1 MLDVV
6 DFPSPDKEGGN
17 WFFGAGELEGEAELL
32 LGRRLRPSSA
42 PASSS
47 TMDVNRDPT
56 LQERRAGDEAPK
68 VGIAGTNHLEKVLG
82 SSGSPV
88 EQDLCQAEDQS
99 AGSLSD
105 TGPPDGDGEGSVGEE
120 SKAAGDEMLEIV
132 DEALAS
138 PVTQEVDAAE
148 EVEEN
153 VQVEVVQSAPLDVE
167 AAVVEEELP
176 SPSHASLGDVVEHLA
191 DPPEIEAEEVGVCS
205 SPLQGQAS

>member
-1 MLDVV
+1 
-6 DFPSPDKEGGN
+6 
-17 WFFGAGELEGEAELL
+17 
-32 LGRRLRPSSA
+32 
-42 PASSS
+42 
-47 TMDVNRDPT
+47 MDVNRDPT